1 MGRGTFHLGAHEME
15 FTVVNASNLP
25 PKPILA
31 VHAGSVRRQMK
42 LEMNHPFVLPNPGEK
57 TSVEVS
63 VFQQLASQL
72 LPEDGKEETKCT
84 IPVRRPDGTPTQV
97 RLEIRRDGSQE
108 EPKDGQCIQT
118 YLEEHKVQQRIQSL
132 IQEVLRE
139 APEDPYKF
147 MLQHLREIQA
157 ATPRHVRSE
166 VEPLQ
171 PHPPDQPKPAG
182 GRPPAPGRMLTQ
194 KQVVDKSAW
203 KASKHVVRSVLESP
217 RCRYLG
223 EESIQLGVCQKAAR
237 GMTKCIMES
246 ACQTVVSE
254 ASGRKEVRAVAQQ
267 LVKDTLQ
274 TASHNVYLQKSGIL
288 SKCTIRS
295 VLIGAIQRLGS
306 SDATADCLDQ
316 PLQPQDLVAL
326 ATRSSSWAEWL
337 VGEDKQLAPV
347 HMRKLSNA
355 SSA

>member
-1 MGRGTFHLGAHEME
+1 ME
-15 FTVVNASNLP
+15 FTVVTASNLP

-42 LEMNHPFVLPNPGEK
+42 LEVNHPFVLPNPGEK
-57 TSVEVS
+57 ASVEVS

-72 LPEDGKEETKCT
+72 LPEDGKVETKCT
-84 IPVRRPDGTPTQV
+84 IPVRRPDGTATQV
-97 RLEIRRDGSQE
+97 RLEIRRDGSHE
-108 EPKDGQCIQT
+108 EKDGQCIQT

-147 MLQHLREIQA
+147 MLQQLREIQA
-157 ATPRHVRSE
+157 STPRHVRSE
-166 VEPLQ
+166 EPLQ

-182 GRPPAPGRMLTQ
+182 GRPPAPGRVLTQ
-194 KQVVDKSAW
+194 KQVDKSAW

-267 LVKDTLQ
+267 VVKATVAS
-274 TASHNVYLQKSGIL
+274 ASHMVYLQKSGIL

-306 SDATADCLDQ
+306 SDATLDCLDQ

>member
-1 MGRGTFHLGAHEME
+1 M
-15 FTVVNASNLP
+15 VNASNLP

-223 EESIQLGVCQKAAR
+223 EESIQLGVCLSEGCTRDDEVHHGVCLSDRGQRGLGSKGSQSSGPAAGEGHAANCLPQRLLAEKWDPLEVYHPLSPDWRHPEIRVIRCHGGLLRPAAPAAR
-237 GMTKCIMES
+237 S
-246 ACQTVVSE
+246 
-254 ASGRKEVRAVAQQ
+254 SGAGHA
-267 LVKDTLQ
+267 
-274 TASHNVYLQKSGIL
+274 IL
-288 SKCTIRS
+288 I
-295 VLIGAIQRLGS
+295 LG
-306 SDATADCLDQ
+306 
-316 PLQPQDLVAL
+316 
-326 ATRSSSWAEWL
+326 
-337 VGEDKQLAPV
+337 
-347 HMRKLSNA
+347 
-355 SSA
+355 